1 MTNEKKKTK
10 KTIPMDFEKLIR
22 QRVAERNTTLR
33 EHNIEET
40 FSEAITKPT
49 LREKVDLAK
58 QPTKKIKKKDD
69 K

>member
-1 MTNEKKKTK
+1 MTDEKNKTK
-10 KTIPMDFEKLIR
+10 KTMPADFEKLIR
-22 QRVAERNTTLR
+22 QRAAERNTTLR
-33 EHNIEET
+33 ERNIEET

-58 QPTKKIKKKDD
+58 QPTNKTKKKDD